1 MKSFVFLVVFL
12 SFSLFFGN
20 INADTLSNEAK
31 LRGINDTCQSYLSQI
46 ESSYGLKGIN
56 LTFAH
61 PIDPSFHPSLHTTT
75 QKFNNGSSFFAATL
89 SPDNEFCYL
98 SMIKFTIVNNQSCDE
113 IIQVRLNED
122 PSLLINQYADGS
134 YTHITPKSSE
144 NQSILVST
152 GDSSCTMTESQMLW
166 PGK

>member
-1 MKSFVFLVVFL
+1 
-12 SFSLFFGN
+12 
-20 INADTLSNEAK
+20 
-31 LRGINDTCQSYLSQI
+31 
-46 ESSYGLKGIN
+46 
-56 LTFAH
+56 
-61 PIDPSFHPSLHTTT
+61 
-75 QKFNNGSSFFAATL
+75 
-89 SPDNEFCYL
+89 
-98 SMIKFTIVNNQSCDE
+98 MIKFTIVNNQSCDE